1 MTTTMG
7 ASLAVRLWLLGGLVV
22 TGMAT
27 SLWRVQAGHE
37 FRPGLFSVIFL
48 PLSVGLF
55 VLLDIRARFEAAEWV
70 AAMSVV
76 AAHLV
81 LSVPGSGGPL
91 YYRGTHLVR
100 PDHFMHVI
108 AGGLVAWLSIDV
120 LSRGFPRRTFSRRQL
135 YLAAFVMA
143 LAFGAMK
150 ETTDLLSV
158 RAAGLR
164 HDQFDSV
171 ADGCANA
178 IGAVAAL
185 WWCYRGSRDRPAT
198 SVDEAPL

>member
-1 MTTTMG
+1 MG
-7 ASLAVRLWLLGGLVV
+7 ASVAVRLGLSGGLVV
-22 TGMAT
+22 TGIAT

-81 LSVPGSGGPL
+81 LSVPGAGGPL

-120 LSRGFPRRTFSRRQL
+120 LSRGFPHVPSRAGSCISRR
-135 YLAAFVMA
+135 
-143 LAFGAMK
+143 
-150 ETTDLLSV
+150 S
-158 RAAGLR
+158 
-164 HDQFDSV
+164 S
-171 ADGCANA
+171 
-178 IGAVAAL
+178 
-185 WWCYRGSRDRPAT
+185 WPSP
-198 SVDEAPL
+198 SAP

>member
-1 MTTTMG
+1 MAG
-7 ASLAVRLWLLGGLVV
+7 AGG
-22 TGMAT
+22 A
-27 SLWRVQAGHE
+27 RVPT
-37 FRPGLFSVIFL
+37 RVFSVIFL

-55 VLLDIRARFEAAEWV
+55 VLLDIRARFEAAEWL
-70 AAMSVV
+70 AATSVV
-76 AAHLV
+76 VAHLV

-108 AGGLVAWLSIDV
+108 AGGLVACLSIDV

-158 RAAGLR
+158 RG
-164 HDQFDSV
+164 
-171 ADGCANA
+171 
-178 IGAVAAL
+178 
-185 WWCYRGSRDRPAT
+185 GST
-198 SVDEAPL
+198 AP

>member
-1 MTTTMG
+1 MTAKTG
-7 ASLAVRLWLLGGLVV
+7 ASLAVRVWLIVGLVV

-27 SLWRVQAGHE
+27 SLWRVRTGHGY
-37 FRPGLFSVIFL
+37 RPGLLSVVFL

-55 VLLDIRARFEAAEWV
+55 VLLDIRTRFEAAEWV

-100 PDHFMHVI
+100 PDHFVHII

-120 LSRGFPRRTFSRRQL
+120 LSRGFPRGALSRRQL

-143 LAFGAMK
+143 LAFGAIK

-158 RAAGLR
+158 RAAGLP
-164 HDQFDSV
+164 HDQFDSI

-185 WWCYRGSRDRPAT
+185 WWCHRRSRDVPAT
-198 SVDEAPL
+198 SVTKSS